1 MLCETILRD
10 YSYYSSR
17 LYSTLLILQEHVQI
31 CNSPLAF
38 PFGVFLSHLL
48 VQYISPLFCFGKVIF
63 FFWFVLFW
71 GVNDLARCC
80 YTIAALMIDMIR
92 KIDGVILYYSL
103 SSILSISC
111 YEVILLGD
119 FSTEYVVLMHFFSV
133 KFVMRGETLVMG
145 TFGSRFRWDWFYRFS
160 FTVVM

>member
-1 MLCETILRD
+1 MYKFVTRP
-10 YSYYSSR
+10 
-17 LYSTLLILQEHVQI
+17 LL
-31 CNSPLAF
+31 F
-38 PFGVFLSHLL
+38 PSE
-48 VQYISPLFCFGKVIF
+48 F
-63 FFWFVLFW
+63 FFRICLSNILVHYFLLGKLYFFFRFVLFW
-71 GVNDLARCC
+71 GVDDLARCC

-133 KFVMRGETLVMG
+133 KFVMKGETLVMG
-145 TFGSRFRWDWFYRFS
+145 KYLNRFRLYWFYRFS
-160 FTVVM
+160 FTVVV